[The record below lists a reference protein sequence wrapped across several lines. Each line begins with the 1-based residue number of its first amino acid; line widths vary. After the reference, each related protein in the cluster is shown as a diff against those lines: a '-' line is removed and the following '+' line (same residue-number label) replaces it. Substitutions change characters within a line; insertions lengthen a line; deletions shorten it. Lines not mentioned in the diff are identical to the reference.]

1 MIYQFRVMSSYTGIS
16 YLNPFHKG
24 AFDSY
29 SSLKPNTKFPL
40 VKQTKKGVMDNG
52 LQKNEE

>member
-1 MIYQFRVMSSYTGIS
+1 MSSYTGIS

-24 AFDSY
+24 AFYSY

-40 VKQTKKGVMDNG
+40 VKQTNKGVMDNE
-52 LQKNEE
+52 LQKNEEWDSYG